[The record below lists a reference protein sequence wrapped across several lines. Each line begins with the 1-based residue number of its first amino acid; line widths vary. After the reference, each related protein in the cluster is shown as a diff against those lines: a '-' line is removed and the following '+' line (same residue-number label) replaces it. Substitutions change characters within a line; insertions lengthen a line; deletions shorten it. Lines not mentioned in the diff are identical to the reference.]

1 MHVFI
6 GSDDG
11 EVYMMGSNDQG
22 QLGNKERTTRLT
34 PERVNTL
41 DLYRVV
47 HLALGQQHS
56 LALTEEVLI
65 GPGLTDLCL
74 PKYYIL
80 AARSAREELEPQK
93 CCLK

>member
-1 MHVFI
+1 MYE
-6 GSDDG
+6 GTDDG
-11 EVYMMGSNDQG
+11 EVYMMGNNDQG

-34 PERVNTL
+34 PERINAL

-65 GPGLTDLCL
+65 NPVLNGLHVLRHCILETKSTHEDL
-74 PKYYIL
+74 YTQWR
-80 AARSAREELEPQK
+80 A
-93 CCLK
+93 